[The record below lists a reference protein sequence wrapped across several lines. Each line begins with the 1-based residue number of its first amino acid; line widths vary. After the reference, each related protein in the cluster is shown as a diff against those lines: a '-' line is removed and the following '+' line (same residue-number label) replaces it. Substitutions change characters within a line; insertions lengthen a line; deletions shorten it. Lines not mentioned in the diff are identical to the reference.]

1 MGFQG
6 ISWDYVELEEIPGA
20 MVAEVFH
27 PEGYET
33 AEHFRTNKAIINN
46 IVLIS
51 TPEGKYSGVIEKA
64 TSEQL
69 DEILIPR
76 YGWAALIQKYCLNN
90 PNTVLSPVF
99 PQLVYTN
106 EESDIIIPIKND
118 ITLFVESSKAMF
130 VTGESDINNDNAWKD
145 YVGRLEQAGMG
156 KMLETIQAAYDR
168 YMGK

>member
-1 MGFQG
+1 M
-6 ISWDYVELEEIPGA
+6 
-20 MVAEVFH
+20 
-27 PEGYET
+27 
-33 AEHFRTNKAIINN
+33 
-46 IVLIS
+46 
-51 TPEGKYSGVIEKA
+51 
-64 TSEQL
+64 

-130 VTGESDINNDNAWKD
+130 VTGE
-145 YVGRLEQAGMG
+145 
-156 KMLETIQAAYDR
+156 
-168 YMGK
+168 